1 MTKDSV
7 PILDSEAKKGKS
19 VDVPWFMKVDVD
31 PEMVKRVY
39 YLMFAGWHQPQSRD
53 PMAGKRTTAESW
65 GVDRGMARTPRIES
79 GRGKFAPN
87 TVKGRLAHPPLPNRV
102 IKKSVNKKERLL
114 ATLYAVSA
122 SANADMIKSRG
133 HVLPADVEFPIIF
146 DDSVASLAKTSE
158 VEGFLKKLGLGDEL
172 ERSAKFR
179 RMSGIPASRGRV
191 KRRRIG
197 PLFVLENGKPLN
209 KAVRNIPGSDVM
221 SPTELSVKELAPNG
235 RPGRLVLWSQSSLE
249 VLDKRLNKVGEKTRV
264 AVP

>member
-1 MTKDSV
+1 MTQDSV

-31 PEMVKRVY
+31 PEIVKRVY

-53 PMAGKRTTAESW
+53 PMAGKRTAAESW
-65 GVDRGMARTPRIES
+65 GVDRGMARTPRIDS

-87 TVKGRLAHPPLPNRV
+87 TVKGRLAHPPLPNRI

-122 SANADMIKSRG
+122 SANADMMKSRG
-133 HVLPADVEFPIIF
+133 HVLPAGLEFPIIF
-146 DDSVASLAKTSE
+146 DDSVASFTKTSE

-179 RMSGIPASRGRV
+179 KMSGSPASRGRV

-197 PLFVLENGKPLN
+197 PLFVLENGKSLN
-209 KAVRNIPGSDVM
+209 KAMRNIPGLDVM
-221 SPTELSVKELAPNG
+221 GPAELSVKELAPNG
-235 RPGRLVLWSQSSLE
+235 RPGRLVLWSQGSLE
-249 VLDKRLNKVGEKTRV
+249 VLEKRLNRIGEKARV

>member
-7 PILDSEAKKGKS
+7 PILDSEAKKDKS

-31 PEMVKRVY
+31 PEIVKRVY

-53 PMAGKRTTAESW
+53 PMAGKRTAAESW
-65 GVDRGMARTPRIES
+65 GVDRGMARIPRIAS
-79 GRGKFAPN
+79 GRAKFAPF
-87 TVKGRLAHPPLPNRV
+87 TVKGRLGHPPLPNRV
-102 IKKSVNKKERLL
+102 IRKSVNKKERLL

-122 SANADMIKSRG
+122 SANADMMKSRG
-133 HVLPADVEFPIIF
+133 HMLSADLELPIIF

-209 KAVRNIPGSDVM
+209 KAVRNIPGLDAV
-221 SPTELSVKELAPNG
+221 SPTELSLKELAPNG

-249 VLDKRLNKVGEKTRV
+249 VLDKRLSKVGEKIRV